1 MVEKMKNWLV
11 LGGGGRPG
19 TNFRVGY
26 TWGPS
31 GYPEFLKKYSTYRK
45 AKHRFEICVKFVI

>member
-1 MVEKMKNWLV
+1 MMKKWLV
-11 LGGGGRPG
+11 LGGVGGPG

-31 GYPEFLKKYSTYRK
+31 GYPDFLKKYLSHRKST
-45 AKHRFEICVKFVI
+45 HRFEICIKFVIY